1 MSFCACFS
9 AADTSASPLACAA
22 ILASLPDA
30 FPTSLSRCA
39 LASST
44 SLSPLA
50 FASARISSADLP
62 SDDPT
67 DRPSYSPIALLTASV
82 TAFFT
87 SSVIFGDEKLP
98 PMPTSTAVRIPPADP
113 SGSITRA
120 V

>member
-1 MSFCACFS
+1 M
-9 AADTSASPLACAA
+9 
-22 ILASLPDA
+22 
-30 FPTSLSRCA
+30 
-39 LASST
+39 
-44 SLSPLA
+44 
-50 FASARISSADLP
+50 P

-67 DRPSYSPIALLTASV
+67 DRPSFSPIALLTASF

-113 SGSITRA
+113 SGSVTRA